1 MTTDDQRLVQDSLS
15 GDERAFEQLL
25 SKYLPPVYNFIVQL
39 TRDRIVAEDLA
50 QETFIKAW
58 KNLARFD
65 QKRSFKTWLFA
76 IAKNTTYDF
85 FKKKK
90 SLPFSFFEDE
100 EGQNMLDMVDAES
113 VSPETLLEEGEK
125 KEVVET
131 ALQTLPE
138 RYRILLTLA
147 YQDDFSLAEISQI
160 LGTPYNTIKSRH
172 QRALK
177 LLRQALLKSP
187 ASERDHQSY

>member
-1 MTTDDQRLVQDSLS
+1 MPQDDRQLIADSLL
-15 GDERAFEQLL
+15 GDDEAFVRLL
-25 SKYLPPVYNFIVQL
+25 SKYLPSVYNFIVQL

-65 QKRSFKTWLFA
+65 QKRNFKTWLFA

-90 SLPFSFFEDE
+90 SIPFSFFEDA
-100 EGQNMLDMVDAES
+100 EGQSTLDMIDDET
-113 VSPETLLEEGEK
+113 VSPETLLEKEEK
-125 KEVVET
+125 KEVVEA
-131 ALQTLPE
+131 ALENLSEQ
-138 RYRILLTLA
+138 YRVLLTLA
-147 YQDDFSLAEISQI
+147 YREDFSLTEISEI
-160 LGTPYNTIKSRH
+160 LGAPYNTIKSRH

-177 LLRQALLKSP
+177 LLKQALRRNTGDNRIS
-187 ASERDHQSY
+187 Q

>member
-1 MTTDDQRLVQDSLS
+1 MPQDDRQLIADSLL
-15 GDERAFEQLL
+15 GDDEAFGRLL
-25 SKYLPPVYNFIVQL
+25 SKYLSSVYNFVVQL

-65 QKRSFKTWLFA
+65 QKRNFKTWLFA

-90 SLPFSFFEDE
+90 SIPFSFFEDE
-100 EGQNMLDMVDAES
+100 EGQSSLAMLDTET
-113 VSPETLLEEGEK
+113 VSPETILDKGETQ
-125 KEVVET
+125 EMVEA
-131 ALQTLPE
+131 ALQDIPE
-138 RYRILLTLA
+138 LYRTLLTLA
-147 YQDDFSLAEISQI
+147 YQEDFSLAEISEI
-160 LGTPYNTIKSRH
+160 LDVPYNTIKSRH

-177 LLRQALLKSP
+177 LLKQALEKTAPESG
-187 ASERDHQSY
+187 R